1 MPPENAGQV
10 TNDLINALPDRE
22 RLSLLALSEPVDLI
36 SGEMLCEVDQVFRYV
51 YFPLSG
57 FISQVAQTIDHRP
70 LEMGLI
76 GSEGMLGATLVLGIA
91 DAPLRAVVQGSGT
104 AFRLET
110 TQLVHELQDSPGL
123 QRVLHRYVSVT
134 MAQLA
139 QTAVCNCF
147 HEVDARLARWLLMT
161 HDRAHAD
168 RFQLTHQF
176 LADMLGVQRGA
187 VSIAAAT
194 LQQKGLIHYTRG
206 DITLL
211 DRIGLEAESCL
222 CYRAMVN
229 NHLRLFSVRP
239 QTWKTH

>member
-1 MPPENAGQV
+1 MPSETSGQV

-22 RLSLLALSEPVDLI
+22 RLSLLALSEPIDLI
-36 SGEMLCEVDQVFRYV
+36 FGEVLCEVDQVFHHV

-57 FISQVAQTIDHRP
+57 FISLVAQNIGHRP

-76 GSEGMLGATLVLGIA
+76 GSEGMLGATLVLGIEE
-91 DAPLRAVVQGSGT
+91 APLRAVVQGSGT
-104 AFRLET
+104 AFRVET
-110 TQLVHELQDSPGL
+110 GQLTRELKNSL
-123 QRVLHRYVSVT
+123 VLRRVLHRYVSVT
-134 MAQLA
+134 MAQLV

-168 RFQLTHQF
+168 HFRLTHQF
-176 LADMLGVQRGA
+176 LAGMLGVQRGA

-211 DRIGLEAESCL
+211 DRVGLEAESCL
-222 CYRAMVN
+222 CYRIMLN
-229 NHLRLFSVRP
+229 NHLRLFSGRP
-239 QTWKTH
+239 

>member
-1 MPPENAGQV
+1 MPPENAGQF
-10 TNDLINALPDRE
+10 TNDLIDALPNRE
-22 RLSLLALSEPVDLI
+22 RLSLLALSEPVELLF
-36 SGEMLCEVDQVFRYV
+36 GEVLCEVDEAFHHA

-57 FISQVAQTIDHRP
+57 FISLVAQTIGHRP

-76 GSEGMLGATLVLGIA
+76 GSEGMLGATLVLGITE
-91 DAPLRAVVQGSGT
+91 APLRAVVQGSGT
-104 AFRLET
+104 AFRIET
-110 TQLVHELQDSPGL
+110 GQLTRALQNSPAL
-123 QRVLHRYVSVT
+123 QRVLLRYVSVT

-168 RFQLTHQF
+168 HFQLTQQF
-176 LADMLGVQRGA
+176 LAGMLGVQRGA
-187 VSIAAAT
+187 VSVAAAT

-222 CYRAMVN
+222 CYRIMLN
-229 NHLRLFSVRP
+229 NHLRLFSGSP
-239 QTWKTH
+239 